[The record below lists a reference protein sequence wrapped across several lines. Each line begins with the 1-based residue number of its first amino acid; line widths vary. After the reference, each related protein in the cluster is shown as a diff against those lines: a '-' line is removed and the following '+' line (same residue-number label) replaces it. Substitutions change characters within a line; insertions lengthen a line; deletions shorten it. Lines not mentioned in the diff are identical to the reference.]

1 MHLHKRTLALIAVL
15 TLLFCMASRRQT
27 THPQIRGKDW
37 DDFSVIIP
45 GNKDLQDLW
54 HGILIDTHNDPN
66 TPLPRITIMSHAPH
80 DRLEDCSKF
89 TGKKKRQCEHD
100 NQVASQGMTLGEE
113 ISPNDPILLFFDS
126 LHEIM
131 RELAHKYWPMTSTNQ
146 RMVRAIP
153 ACFLVHE
160 MLHVALDLRGVPA
173 LDQHRVMRDQ
183 HYLLHALIHLNKS
196 LGLPPNGFD
205 VKETMDGLDYS
216 VKLDEITRRREQREV
231 GN

>member
-1 MHLHKRTLALIAVL
+1 MHLHKRILALFLLTGPFLCLLGYWQIADQQ
-15 TLLFCMASRRQT
+15 FKA
-27 THPQIRGKDW
+27 KNW
-37 DDFSVIIP
+37 DDFPVVIP
-45 GNKDLQDLW
+45 GNNALQGLW
-54 HGILIDTHNDPN
+54 HEILIDTHNDPHA
-66 TPLPRITIMSHAPH
+66 PLPRITIMFHAPH

-89 TGKKKRQCEHD
+89 TGRKKQQCKHD
-100 NQVASQGMTLGEE
+100 NRVASQAMILGVET
-113 ISPNDPILLFFDS
+113 SPNDPILLFFDS
-126 LHEIM
+126 LRKTM

-146 RMVRAIP
+146 KMIGAIP
-153 ACFLVHE
+153 ACFLAHE

-183 HYLLHALIHLNKS
+183 HYLLHALIYLNKS

-231 GN
+231 GK